1 MERSQMST
9 ATVQDST
16 CTSRSSG
23 RGLFHELKTHRK
35 HNIYIY
41 LSSASTSLSGLFPP
55 PCRTPNGLKLFRK
68 LLGSAKIDHSTAV
81 PACFAWCLSFPALS
95 WCSCQM
101 IYFCWPRKLLPESE
115 ITEVVVLFYI
125 PSSCIMYLSES
136 YLFHQQNGSKLPTP
150 VKWLLNKSAIFW
162 MYTLLLG
169 LTFHR

>member
-1 MERSQMST
+1 MSKYILTFGHNILCNQIVQIHKVIELLLIHRYLNIGKHPIYETGKLWAFKCKIHKDSIYEYEVPSSVLSLCYRTTSSSTPMERSQMST

-81 PACFAWCLSFPALS
+81 PACFA
-95 WCSCQM
+95 
-101 IYFCWPRKLLPESE
+101 
-115 ITEVVVLFYI
+115 
-125 PSSCIMYLSES
+125 
-136 YLFHQQNGSKLPTP
+136 
-150 VKWLLNKSAIFW
+150 
-162 MYTLLLG
+162 
-169 LTFHR
+169 